1 MKVITRTF
9 GGKPLVILTGHED
22 FDLVFIVNQV
32 AEVCHID
39 SPMAAIAL
47 TTEATGGFGFFQL
60 REVLHA
66 VENPERLGSWG
77 VEHIAGDTWLAS
89 TGAAYRMLLRYDS
102 PLEDFFKRWLIDDV
116 LQEIQETP
124 EALEPI
130 DTYPDEL
137 TQLRATVRSL
147 ERRLTA
153 SLTRERRLQHGV
165 EMLDRKLTSTTGEL
179 LALRKGFPIIATPE
193 SSSPSLLDRAQ
204 SEFDD
209 LSYAWRRSLRG
220 DVSALVGAQLDERLY
235 RLRLAHDEKRRS

>member
-1 MKVITRTF
+1 M
-9 GGKPLVILTGHED
+9 ILIGHED

-66 VENPERLGSWG
+66 VENPEQIGSWG
-77 VEHIAGDTWLAS
+77 IEHIAGDTWLAS

-102 PLEDFFKRWLIDDV
+102 PLEDFFKRWLSDDV
-116 LQEIQETP
+116 LQEMQETSGFI
-124 EALEPI
+124 EPM
-130 DTYPDEL
+130 DTYPDEM

-153 SLTRERRLQHGV
+153 SLTRERRLQSGV
-165 EMLDRKLTSTTGEL
+165 EMLDRKLTSTTREL
-179 LALRKGFPIIATPE
+179 LALRKGFPIIAPPVGIPT
-193 SSSPSLLDRAQ
+193 SLLDRAQ

-220 DVSALVGAQLDERLY
+220 DVSALIGAKLDERLY
-235 RLRLAHDEKRRS
+235 RLRLAHDEKLRS